1 MMIKEVFP
9 QAVEK
14 TGSLRALLLLEL
26 EKLAMSSDK
35 IEDFLNSIP
44 VNLLT
49 AKCFFDKITGL
60 WKYEFGSPGNLPQT
74 KKLLWGTMWNPVNTL
89 FKTMHCAYSRLSQ
102 KELQIYLRKLSNSD
116 KHLDVLVEM
125 LPALKID
132 QEIQIDFE
140 VKGYG
145 PIGSDIDWKINLND
159 GRSILF
165 EVKNRIKDL
174 YEMMDKESV
183 DQPPE
188 HDPSILFRSL
198 EKKFFSANPDQFLQ
212 GVFIVTYV
220 SQEKTKLSDAFAQLD
235 HSKVHFAIITNHEA
249 TEALFLTRR
258 DEDEVLLKNVL
269 GLKSSDR
276 LTFSDS

>member
-1 MMIKEVFP
+1 MMIKKIFP

-26 EKLAMSSDK
+26 EKIAMRSDK
-35 IEDFLNSIP
+35 IEDFIASIP

-49 AKCFFDKITGL
+49 AKCFLDKLTGL
-60 WKYEFGSPGNLPQT
+60 WKYEFGHPEDLPKT
-74 KKLLWGTMWNPVNTL
+74 KKLLWGTMWSPVNTL
-89 FKTMHCAYSRLSQ
+89 FKAMNCAYSKLSQ
-102 KELQIYLRKLSNSD
+102 KELQNYLRRLSNSD
-116 KHLDVLVEM
+116 KHLDALVEM
-125 LPALKID
+125 LPVLKID

-145 PIGSDIDWKINLND
+145 PSGTDIDWKINLND
-159 GRSILF
+159 GRSILI

-174 YEMMDKESV
+174 REMMDQESA

-188 HDPSILFRSL
+188 HDHNMLFRSV
-198 EKKFFSANPDQFLQ
+198 ENKFSQANPDQFLQ

-220 SQEKTKLSDAFAQLD
+220 AQEKTKLSKAFAQLD
-235 HSKVHFAIITNHEA
+235 HSKVHFAIITNHGA

-258 DEDEVLLKNVL
+258 DEDEVLLKNIL

-276 LTFSDS
+276 LTFCNP